1 MDINEIKTYFET
13 QKENAEVQA
22 FLNSFKVQVQP
33 TLEVFKSKL
42 NDPDFKS
49 FMDSEKD
56 KHLTKG
62 IETFK
67 TNNLQKLVDD
77 KVKELY
83 PDADPKDIE
92 LNKLKTMI
100 EAMQKDNSRKELTN
114 KALKLA
120 QEKSLP
126 ISLVDYFIGNDEE
139 STINNLTALETVF
152 SAQVESI
159 VTERLKGGYK
169 PPKDTNPPVKNP
181 FSKEHFNL
189 TEQGKL
195 MIENPT
201 LAAQYMSQVN
211 Q

>member
-1 MDINEIKTYFET
+1 MDINEIKTYLET
-13 QKENAEVQA
+13 NKDNAEVK
-22 FLNSFKVQVQP
+22 SFMDSFRVVP

-42 NDPDFKS
+42 QDADFKS

-67 TNNLQKLVDD
+67 TNNLQKLLDD

-83 PDADPKDIE
+83 PEADPKDTE
-92 LNKLKTMI
+92 LAKMKLMI
-100 EAMQKDNSRKELTN
+100 ETMQKENSRKELTN

-120 QEKSLP
+120 QEKKLP
-126 ISLVDYFIGNDEE
+126 VELVDYFIGNDEE
-139 STINNLTALETVF
+139 STINNLTALETIF
-152 SAQVESI
+152 STQVESI

-169 PPKDTNPPVKNP
+169 PPKDTNPATKNP
-181 FSKEHFNL
+181 WSKEYFNL

-195 MIENPT
+195 LIENPT
-201 LAAQYMSQVN
+201 LATQYMSQVN